1 MKINIVVP
9 KLFSDSF
16 SAGIFVILKHA
27 NALAERGHQVNVIPY
42 MGSASPEWIE
52 LKAKLILDDGPS
64 AIKRV
69 LSKMGLGRAAYKS
82 KDVQS
87 ALNKQSII
95 DRIPNADITIA
106 TLWETADIVSD
117 HGSGVGVYFMQSFE
131 SGFYELG
138 SPEHRGA
145 LSSYQLPLH
154 QIANSTWLKR
164 MVTEYQSLH
173 GFKQDISLVVNGID
187 HEVFKPV
194 VSPNVKRSDNHLIII
209 SYGGRGAEL
218 KGFRSMAEAVKR
230 VRAELP
236 QYSIE
241 WHVFGQCELP
251 PENEIAPY
259 KALGFLS
266 QPELADALSEADI
279 CLSASRF
286 ESFPMFPLE
295 AMCCGAAVVASDVG
309 ADDYL
314 LHEKTAEVIDP
325 NDLQSISNGLSRLIV
340 NREYREKL
348 INEALLM
355 ARNFSWSSSFDAF
368 EETLFKVRGKSIS
381 RTLLVKPSDNLQSFI

>member
-1 MKINIVVP
+1 VKITFVVP
-9 KLFSDSF
+9 KLFKRSF
-16 SAGIFVILKHA
+16 SAGVMVILKHA
-27 NALAERGHQVNVIPY
+27 NAMVKRGHEVSIVPY
-42 MGSASPEWIE
+42 SGSERPEWIE
-52 LKAKLILDDGPS
+52 LKAGLILDDGPNV
-64 AIKRV
+64 IQRGV
-69 LSKMGLGRAAYKS
+69 SKLGMGHDLYKS
-82 KDVQS
+82 PDVQA
-87 ALNKQSII
+87 ALNKVSII
-95 DRIPNADITIA
+95 ERLPDADITIA
-106 TLWETADIVSD
+106 TFWETAEIVAD
-117 HGSGVGVYFMQSFE
+117 YGVGTKVYLMQSFE

-164 MVTEYQSLH
+164 MVTEYQALH

-187 HEVFKPV
+187 HEVFNAV
-194 VSPNVKRSDNHLIII
+194 ESPNVTRSENHLILI

-218 KGFRSMAEAVKR
+218 KGFRSMAEAVRR

-236 QYSIE
+236 QYTIE
-241 WHVFGQCELP
+241 WHVFGQCELS

-266 QPELADALSEADI
+266 QPKLAEALSEADI
-279 CLSASRF
+279 CLSASQF

-295 AMCCGAAVVASDVG
+295 AMCCGTAVVASDVG

-314 LHEKTAEVIDP
+314 WHEKTAEVIDP
-325 NDLQSISNGLSRLIV
+325 NDLESITNGLSRLIV